1 MLLTSFDEE
10 KYKALVKKE
19 AYEDGWEEGHKDG
32 WETGWETGLKTGLET
47 GRKNGWEDCLR
58 LTKTVLKLAAQGLST
73 GEIAAQTS
81 ASLEQIHRILDEE
94 PDSE

>member
-19 AYEDGWEEGHKDG
+19 AYEDGWEES
-32 WETGWETGLKTGLET
+32 
-47 GRKNGWEDCLR
+47 LR

-94 PDSE
+94 PDPE

>member
-19 AYEDGWEEGHKDG
+19 AYEDGWEEGHK
-32 WETGWETGLKTGLET
+32 
-47 GRKNGWEDCLR
+47 NGWEEGLR

>member
-19 AYEDGWEEGHKDG
+19 AYEDGWEEGRKDG
-32 WETGWETGLKTGLET
+32 WE
-47 GRKNGWEDCLR
+47 NGWENCLR
-58 LTKTVLKLAAQGLST
+58 LTKTIQKLSRQGLSIE
-73 GEIAAQTS
+73 EIAAKTS
-81 ASLEQIHRILDEE
+81 VSLEQIHRILDEE

>member
-19 AYEDGWEEGHKDG
+19 AYEDGWEEG
-32 WETGWETGLKTGLET
+32 
-47 GRKNGWEDCLR
+47 LR

>member
-19 AYEDGWEEGHKDG
+19 AYEDGWEEG
-32 WETGWETGLKTGLET
+32 
-47 GRKNGWEDCLR
+47 RKEGWEDCLR
-58 LTKTVLKLAAQGLST
+58 LTKTIQKLSRQGLSIE
-73 GEIAAQTS
+73 EIAAKTNV
-81 ASLEQIHRILDEE
+81 SLEQIHRILDEE